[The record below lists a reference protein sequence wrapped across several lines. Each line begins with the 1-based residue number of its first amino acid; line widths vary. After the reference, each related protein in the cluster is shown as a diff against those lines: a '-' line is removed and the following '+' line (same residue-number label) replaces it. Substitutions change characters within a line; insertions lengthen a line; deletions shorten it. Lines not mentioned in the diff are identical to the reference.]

1 MALDDDLLQRYFD
14 GDLPPDERRRVR
26 AEVANDASAQKR
38 LAELARLSELLRE
51 PFRNAAREVDADRMF
66 ANIERGIRE
75 QKARGFGERLRVI
88 TSEWT
93 EHRKGVL
100 VPTIA
105 SMAVAAA
112 ALVVLLSPRHARDLS
127 ARAPS
132 QPSPPVAI
140 AALVHGS
147 SVENVDFGEST
158 GTVFEVENEGVRAA
172 VVWIADDE
180 EAP

>member
-14 GDLPPDERRRVR
+14 GELAPEEDRRVR
-26 AEVANDASAQKR
+26 AEVSADAAAQKR
-38 LAELARLSELLRE
+38 LAELARLSELMRE
-51 PFRNAAREVDADRMF
+51 PFRSAAREVDADRMF

-88 TSEWT
+88 ASEWT
-93 EHRKGVL
+93 EHRKGLL

-105 SMAVAAA
+105 GMAVAAA
-112 ALVVLLSPRHARDLS
+112 ALVVLLSPRHARDLT
-127 ARAPS
+127 AHAPTE
-132 QPSPPVAI
+132 PTPPVAI

-147 SVENVDFGEST
+147 SVENVDFGAST
-158 GTVFEVENEGVRAA
+158 GTVFEVESAGVPAA